1 MSFGALQP
9 NGAPSRRVAVA
20 GCLAL
25 LVSAAAGVAAEPA
38 YPEKAITLVV
48 PFPAGGSTDI
58 AARILAERMSPILG
72 QPIVIENRA
81 GAAGAI
87 GMRAVAGSA
96 PDGYTLGVSGVGT
109 SAILEAFGQKLGYS
123 PERDLIT
130 VGHMGSL
137 ALVIASRS
145 DLEANDLA
153 QLIAL
158 AKARPGKLNYGTSGV
173 GTPGH
178 LAFEYLKLLAGIDVT
193 HVPYKGNTPI
203 LNDLIGRH
211 VDLGVLTIPG
221 TGTQAKSGM
230 VKPIAVTGLKR
241 SSELPDVPTVR
252 ESGFP
257 DYSADIWN
265 ILVAP
270 RGTPPAILAKLSD
283 ALNSAMKQA
292 DVQQQFVAQGMTPD
306 VMTSAETGDFVRRE
320 REKWAD
326 VVKKSGAR
334 MD

>member
-1 MSFGALQP
+1 MRP
-9 NGAPSRRVAVA
+9 RRIVIA
-20 GCLAL
+20 GCISL
-25 LVSAAAGVAAEPA
+25 LVSAVAGIASAAEPA
-38 YPEKAITLVV
+38 YPEKTITLVV

-58 AARILAERMSPILG
+58 AARILAEHMSSKLG
-72 QPIVIENRA
+72 QPVVIENRS
-81 GAAGAI
+81 GAAGGI
-87 GMRAVAGSA
+87 GMRGVAAAA

-109 SAILEAFGQKLGYS
+109 SALLEAFGQKLGYS

-137 ALVIASRS
+137 ALLIAGRT
-145 DLEANDLA
+145 DLAANDLA

-158 AKARPGKLNYGTSGV
+158 AKAKPGQINYGTSGV

-178 LAFEYLKLLAGIDVT
+178 LAFEYLKLLAAIDVT
-193 HVPYKGNTPI
+193 HVPYKGNTPM

-230 VKPIAVTGLKR
+230 IKPIAVTGMKR
-241 SSELPDVPTVR
+241 SSELPDVPTVG

-257 DYSADIWN
+257 DYSAEIWN

-270 RGTPPAILAKLSD
+270 RGTPPAIIARLSD
-283 ALNSAMKQA
+283 ALNAAMGLPE
-292 DVQQQFVAQGMTPD
+292 VQQQYAAQGMLPV
-306 VMTSAETGDFVRRE
+306 VMTSAETAEFVRHE
-320 REKWAD
+320 REKWVD

>member
-1 MSFGALQP
+1 MRP
-9 NGAPSRRVAVA
+9 RRIAIAGCISLLASAVA
-20 GCLAL
+20 GIA
-25 LVSAAAGVAAEPA
+25 SAAEPT
-38 YPEKAITLVV
+38 YPEKTITLVV

-58 AARILAERMSPILG
+58 AARILAEHMSPKLG
-72 QPIVIENRA
+72 QPVVIENRA
-81 GAAGAI
+81 GAAGGI
-87 GMRAVAGSA
+87 GMRGVAGAA

-109 SAILEAFGQKLGYS
+109 SALLEAFGQKLGYT

-137 ALVIASRS
+137 ALLIAGRT
-145 DLEANDLA
+145 DLAANDLA

-158 AKARPGKLNYGTSGV
+158 AKAKPGQINYGTSGV

-178 LAFEYLKLLAGIDVT
+178 LAFEYLKLLAAIDVT
-193 HVPYKGNTPI
+193 HVPYKGNTPM

-230 VKPIAVTGLKR
+230 IKPIAVTGMKR
-241 SSELPDVPTVR
+241 SSELPDVPTVS

-257 DYSADIWN
+257 DYSAEIWN

-270 RGTPPAILAKLSD
+270 RGTPLAIVARLSD
-283 ALNSAMKQA
+283 ALNAAMSLPE
-292 DVQQQFVAQGMTPD
+292 VQQQYAAQGMLPV
-306 VMTSAETGDFVRRE
+306 VMTSAETAEFVRHE
-320 REKWAD
+320 REKWVD